1 MPAAARRVLVA
12 PHESPMIEA
21 RPHRAELLVRSG
33 DARAGA
39 LTGSGSARIER
50 RRSHRAKALSER
62 PPTAAEG
69 VPMNARIA
77 APCPACGGI
86 VEVVDPRIGLE
97 VDCPDCEEALIVT
110 ALDPLRLDYA
120 LDADEEPAVVEDERR
135 DA

>member
-1 MPAAARRVLVA
+1 
-12 PHESPMIEA
+12 
-21 RPHRAELLVRSG
+21 
-33 DARAGA
+33 
-39 LTGSGSARIER
+39 
-50 RRSHRAKALSER
+50 
-62 PPTAAEG
+62 
-69 VPMNARIA
+69 MNARIA